1 MPVTWLKRGVKLSLD
16 IIFKIS
22 INVEGYI
29 VDFRKMILHLQNIV
43 QHQFTKLVN
52 WCYLVV

>member
-1 MPVTWLKRGVKLSLD
+1 MPVIWLKRGIKFCLD

-22 INVEGYI
+22 IDVEGYI